1 MLELGNDLFQTVV
14 LGLLL
19 VSLLLLL
26 LAVNNLSKIKK
37 TLEEGLTRSQIGDL
51 TSAQGSDTSHSHG
64 APAAIQTATATD
76 LAPEPAAWSGTPAAT
91 ETSSSNWGEGSWSGP
106 SETTP
111 TPAPEAQQ
119 VPVQQQASAASVGPN
134 PADMPDEQPVEHE
147 GRWWF
152 KRGGEILLYD
162 EATGQWGPTSQA
174 AAPQAAAPLAAT
186 QPVAGAS
193 AYSDF
198 KDLASATPEPEPA
211 TGGSFGGEGSGFW
224 KCESCGA
231 VNGSTATSC
240 RMCFAARV

>member
-1 MLELGNDLFQTVV
+1 MLELSNDLFQTVV

-19 VSLLLLL
+19 VSLLVLL

-51 TSAQGSDTSHSHG
+51 TSPQGADTSQSLG
-64 APAAIQTATATD
+64 APAAIHTATTTD
-76 LAPEPAAWSGTPAAT
+76 PASETAAWSGTPAAD
-91 ETSSSNWGEGSWSGP
+91 TSSTGWGEGSWAGP
-106 SETTP
+106 TETTP
-111 TPAPEAQQ
+111 TPAPVAQA
-119 VPVQQQASAASVGPN
+119 PVQQQAPAASIGPN

-162 EATGQWGPTSQA
+162 EATGQWGP
-174 AAPQAAAPLAAT
+174 APQAAAPVAT
-186 QPVAGAS
+186 AQPVGGAS

-211 TGGSFGGEGSGFW
+211 TGGSFGSEGSGFW

-240 RMCFAARV
+240 RMCFAARA